1 MSDVN
6 VARAV
11 DNIRSNTTVYTPIV
25 ESIVNGIEAIDA
37 TGRQGGLILVRAIRS
52 GQTELNGALPE
63 IAGFEIEDNGIGL
76 DSPNRKSFDTLYSDY
91 KIKEGG
97 KGFGRFICLKYF
109 RTVRFDSVFSDEGKL
124 FRRSF
129 KMGRGT
135 EIIED
140 ENLSPITRSST
151 GTTVSLECLKE
162 KQSIDK
168 TLDTIGRLLVE
179 KLLPYFITDD
189 YLCPRIELSEK
200 SGEDRLILNDFFSN
214 QISSDIKEVAYQEN
228 KFSLQNGDKTE
239 DFTVRIFKIFY
250 PRTSRSKMSL
260 VAHKREVTS
269 TPLHQ
274 LIPEFLDEFYEKG
287 ANMEEG
293 ASKNYIV
300 RAYVFGT
307 FLDSHVSLERG
318 SFEFNN
324 GDDVLVS
331 INQDEIEKNAAQIA
345 SAAIGAEISARKEKK
360 RERVFAYVEED
371 APWHYQTV
379 KRLDLSTMPFNPS
392 KEEMEIHLQK
402 EKFKKDIQIKR
413 DVTQILAGGA
423 VSKLQADVSKVVEAI
438 SESGKN
444 DLVHYVAM
452 RRNVLS
458 LLEKSLC
465 WGEAGKYQSEGL
477 VHNII
482 FPQRTDSEKARIEDH
497 NLWLIDERLVFS
509 SYVSSDVPINPA
521 DRPDLLIYDKRVM
534 FRGDN
539 EVSNPVTVFEFKKPH
554 RDDFVNQSSKEDPVQ
569 QIIRYVNS
577 IKDGNF
583 LTPEGKKIMVAAN
596 TPFYGYVIC
605 TLTPKVELW
614 LDREK
619 DFKPMPDRL
628 GWFNWMSNN
637 NLYIEVLSWD
647 KVARDAGLRNKIF
660 FKHLGIN

>member
-6 VARAV
+6 VSRAV

-25 ESIVNGIEAIDA
+25 ESIVNGIQAIDA
-37 TGRQGGLILVRAIRS
+37 TGRRDGFVLVRAIRN
-52 GQTELNGALPE
+52 GQSELNGSLSE
-63 IAGFEIEDNGIGL
+63 IVGFEIEDNGIGL
-76 DSPNRKSFDTLYSDY
+76 DSANRKSFDTLYSDF

-97 KGFGRFICLKYF
+97 KGFGRFTCLKYF
-109 RTVRFDSVFSDEGKL
+109 RTVRFDSVFSDEGQL
-124 FRRSF
+124 FQRSF
-129 KMGRGT
+129 KMGLGT

-140 ENLSPITRSST
+140 ERVSPSARSST
-151 GTTVSLECLKE
+151 GTTVSLEWLKE

-168 TLDTIGRLLVE
+168 TLETVGRLLVE
-179 KLLPYFITDD
+179 KLLPYFITEG
-189 YLCPRIELSEK
+189 YVCPRIELSEK
-200 SGEDRLILNDFFSN
+200 NGENRLILNDFFSN
-214 QISSDIKEVAYQEN
+214 PISSDIKEVAYTEN
-228 KFSLQNGDKTE
+228 KFSLQNGEKTE

-250 PRTSRSKMSL
+250 PRTSRSKVSL
-260 VAHKREVTS
+260 VAHMREVMS

-274 LIPEFLDEFYEKG
+274 FIPEFANEFYEKSVDTE
-287 ANMEEG
+287 AG

-324 GDDVLVS
+324 GGDVLVS
-331 INQDEIEKNAAQIA
+331 VDQDEIEKNAAQIT
-345 SAAIGAEISARKEKK
+345 SAAMGADITARKEKK
-360 RERVFAYVEED
+360 REQVLAYVEDD

-379 KRLDLSTMPFNPS
+379 KGLDLSTMPFNPS

-402 EKFKKDIQIKR
+402 EKLKKDIQIKR
-413 DVTQILAGGA
+413 DVTQILAGGS
-423 VSKLQADVSKVVEAI
+423 VSQLQADVSKVVEAI

-444 DLVHYVAM
+444 DLVHYVSM

-465 WGEAGKYQSEGL
+465 WDEEGKYQSEGL

-482 FPQRTDSEKARIEDH
+482 FPQRTDSEKVRIEDH

-509 SYVSSDVPINPA
+509 SYVSSDVPINLG

-539 EVSNPVTVFEFKKPH
+539 EASNPVTVFEFKKPH
-554 RDDFVNQSSKEDPVQ
+554 RDDFVNPSSKEDPVQ

-577 IKDGNF
+577 IKDGDF

-614 LDREK
+614 LEREK
-619 DFKPMPDRL
+619 DFKPMPDKL

-647 KVARDAGLRNKIF
+647 KVARDAGFRNKIF